1 MKHNARKQA
10 KKKLRVALP
19 PGVKWGAWKE
29 CCELLKEEQER
40 LILHNEYVL
49 ENGKEASWRRRNL
62 DTVQKRLKQ
71 TPPEVLQQAK
81 ALLQQVEML

>member
-1 MKHNARKQA
+1 MKHNARKQV

-29 CCELLKEEQER
+29 CCELLTMER
-40 LILHNEYVL
+40 KFLIQYNEYVL
-49 ENGKEASWRRRNL
+49 ENGRESRSMREAVAITR
-62 DTVQKRLKQ
+62 KMLKQ